1 MPLLSVIVPIYK
13 KEAFLASCV
22 DSILASSLSDLEL
35 ILVDDGSPDRC
46 GEICDAYAA
55 ADARVSVIHQE
66 NRGVS
71 AARNAGLSVA
81 TGAYVA
87 FVDADD
93 RISPDMYQTMLARA
107 KAEAAD
113 IVTCGITVFAEDG
126 RVLRKLLLTEGLYS
140 SAQMLKEL
148 FQLPDQLGG
157 TCCNKIF
164 LRSAVAEERFPED
177 IRMCEDRIYLFG
189 CYCRCAKNVKISEP
203 LSYVVESADS
213 ATRQNSVNPLFEV
226 LSSGRRMNRL
236 ARAHPGKLEGCA
248 MNRYLDDCVRYLT
261 LIKKTARK
269 TGEHCFWRFFKN
281 YMHALGCAVRC
292 AVRGILPPAVI
303 HGYLNG
309 LCGLL
314 RPGSASAKRR

>member
-1 MPLLSVIVPIYK
+1 MPLLSVIVPVYK
-13 KEAFLASCV
+13 KEPYIASCI

-46 GEICDAYAA
+46 GEICDEYAA
-55 ADARVSVIHQE
+55 KDARISVIHQE
-66 NRGVS
+66 NQGVS
-71 AARNAGLSVA
+71 AARNAGLSIA
-81 TGAYVA
+81 TGDYIG

-93 RISPDMYQTMLARA
+93 RISPDMYQTMLFRA
-107 KAEAAD
+107 KEEVAD
-113 IVTCGITVFAEDG
+113 IVTCGITVFAENG
-126 RVLRKLLLTEGLYS
+126 RVLRKLLLTEGVYS
-140 SAQMLKEL
+140 SAQMLREL

-164 LRSAVAEERFPED
+164 LRSAVAEERFPKD

-248 MNRYLDDCVRYLT
+248 MNRYLDDCVRYLN
-261 LIKKTARK
+261 LIKKTAK
-269 TGEHCFWRFFKN
+269 QTGERCFWRFSWN
-281 YMHALGCAVRC
+281 YLHAVGCAIRC
-292 AVRGILPPAVI
+292 LVCRTLPRATV

-309 LCGLL
+309 LRKLL
-314 RPGSASAKRR
+314 